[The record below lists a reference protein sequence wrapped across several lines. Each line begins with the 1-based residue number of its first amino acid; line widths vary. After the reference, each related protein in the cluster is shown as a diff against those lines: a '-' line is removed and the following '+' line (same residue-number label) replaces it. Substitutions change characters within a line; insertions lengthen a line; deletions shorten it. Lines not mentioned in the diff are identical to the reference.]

1 MSVELFPGDCLEI
14 IPRLVAEGR
23 IVDAVVCDPPYH
35 LTSTVAR
42 FGGLDINADT
52 KTSRRIR
59 TKGDGM
65 SRMAQGFM
73 NQTWDGGDIA
83 FRPETWATIGT
94 IMRPGAF
101 LLAFGGTRTFHRIWC
116 AIEDAGFVMQDTIC
130 WMYGS
135 GFPKRR
141 DALKPAWEPVCVA
154 YKPAG
159 KRSLAVDECR
169 VPTEDNLGGGAYTGS
184 QRHDGTESWRFRNGG
199 AKGVPGKRTLQVD
212 ECRVPTEDGKPA
224 YSYPNGPG
232 GMYSHEYQQVSDIAK
247 SWNNFS
253 TKDDNRPSEGS
264 AAGRWPANVILDNS
278 DEVMEAF
285 AAYGERSSGNR
296 KLGNYKVAGGSGIY
310 GDFGNGDMP
319 GVIGD
324 SGSPARFFYSSKA
337 GDLDRWS
344 TLKHE
349 LTISW
354 ISESGPCQAVLL
366 VATALSPPRVTAASP
381 SMDVS
386 EWNTFL
392 FGSGLTELF
401 QKASKPTIRMKIN
414 STIDSKTWSWLTRSL
429 TSEFIPDVISST
441 DNGSNLAE
449 NAENTSLS
457 ISFILAETASL
468 PHANRAVSGG
478 QFEIS
483 GREKNGSHPTVKPVS
498 LISYLV
504 KLVCPPNGV
513 FLDCFAGSGTAAV
526 AALATGRNAILIEQD
541 ANYVS
546 DIKERIAFYEG
557 ETRHSLASKARH
569 AAPSKSTAEDLPL
582 FSIGSN

>member
-42 FGGLDINADT
+42 VGGLDINADT

-169 VPTEDNLGGGAYTGS
+169 IPTEDNLGGGAYTGS
-184 QRHDGTESWRFRNGG
+184 QRHDGTESWRFRNGS

-212 ECRVPTEDGKPA
+212 ECRIPTEDGKPA

-232 GMYSHEYQQVSDIAK
+232 GMYSHEYQQTSDIAK

-253 TKDDNRPSEGS
+253 TKDDNRPIEGS
-264 AAGRWPANVILDNS
+264 AAGRWPANVIHDGS

-285 AAYGERSSGNR
+285 AAYAAPGQSGVVTGKEPSTSTRNV
-296 KLGNYKVAGGSGIY
+296 LGFY
-310 GDFGNGDMP
+310 GTRAAAIPRGDA
-319 GVIGD
+319 
-324 SGSPARFFYSSKA
+324 GSPARFFYSAKA
-337 GDLDRWS
+337 GPEDR
-344 TLKHE
+344 
-349 LTISW
+349 
-354 ISESGPCQAVLL
+354 
-366 VATALSPPRVTAASP
+366 
-381 SMDVS
+381 
-386 EWNTFL
+386 
-392 FGSGLTELF
+392 FG
-401 QKASKPTIRMKIN
+401 
-414 STIDSKTWSWLTRSL
+414 
-429 TSEFIPDVISST
+429 
-441 DNGSNLAE
+441 
-449 NAENTSLS
+449 
-457 ISFILAETASL
+457 
-468 PHANRAVSGG
+468 
-478 QFEIS
+478 
-483 GREKNGSHPTVKPVS
+483 
-498 LISYLV
+498 
-504 KLVCPPNGV
+504 
-513 FLDCFAGSGTAAV
+513 
-526 AALATGRNAILIEQD
+526 
-541 ANYVS
+541 
-546 DIKERIAFYEG
+546 
-557 ETRHSLASKARH
+557 
-569 AAPSKSTAEDLPL
+569 
-582 FSIGSN
+582 